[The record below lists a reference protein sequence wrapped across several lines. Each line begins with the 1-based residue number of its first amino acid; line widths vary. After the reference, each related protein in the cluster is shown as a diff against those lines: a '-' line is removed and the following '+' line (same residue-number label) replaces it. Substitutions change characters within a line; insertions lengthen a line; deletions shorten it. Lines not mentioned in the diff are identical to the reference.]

1 MARVRE
7 FGVCVQSVSICA
19 NQPETERAALQEPR
33 LLKIL
38 CLVPVVWLL
47 ECVFSAKATKQKEK
61 KKELARAACVGAGGM
76 WGRVSHHLPV

>member
-1 MARVRE
+1 MIRSASRVRYCVLRPRVARVRE

-47 ECVFSAKATKQKEK
+47 ECVFSTKAIKQKEK
-61 KKELARAACVGAGGM
+61 KK
-76 WGRVSHHLPV
+76 S